1 MSDPHDPD
9 DHLDEI
15 DDGDPDEFDDDFEC
29 GLRRDGQCGM
39 AGSEYCDF
47 NCPNRESEFFA
58 GSAAWRKKHARKKPE
73 TIKDLF
79 GKKSNPNG

>member
-15 DDGDPDEFDDDFEC
+15 DDGDPDDEDDFFEC

-47 NCPNRESEFFA
+47 TCPNRESELFC
-58 GSAAWRKKHARKKPE
+58 GSAAWRKKHERK
-73 TIKDLF
+73 
-79 GKKSNPNG
+79 GKEKL